1 MHCPFCG
8 ANDTKVIDS
17 RLVAEGEQVRRRREC
32 LACGE
37 RFTTFETAELVLP
50 RLIKTDGS
58 RQPFDEEKLR
68 AGMQRA
74 LEKRPVSVER
84 LESSLVHI
92 KHKLRAT
99 GEREVKSLVV
109 GELVMAELQKLD
121 EVAYIRFASVYRRF
135 QDLNEFRE
143 EIDRLAR
150 EPLAILDAHYMAR
163 ALELARKG
171 HYTTHP
177 NPRVGCVIVR
187 DGQIV
192 GEGWHERAGEPH
204 AEVHA
209 LHAAG
214 ELARGATAYVTL
226 EPCSHHG
233 RTPPCAD
240 ALVNAG
246 VARVVAA
253 MQDPNPEVAGRGL
266 QRLAQA
272 GIATES
278 GVLEGEARKL
288 NQGFLKRMEHGLPFV
303 RVKLAMSLDG
313 RTAMES
319 GESQWITGPAARS
332 AVQRLRAQASVVLT
346 GADTVLADNAR
357 LTVRADELGLDADQ
371 TALVM
376 SRPPLRVLVDGRLRV
391 PLDAPFF
398 KAGPVLVATCV
409 AVEEQY
415 ANGPECLIV
424 PGYDGQVDLRQL
436 LVELAHRGVNEVLLE
451 LNEEA
456 LAADLDA

>member
-1 MHCPFCG
+1 MSQP
-8 ANDTKVIDS
+8 
-17 RLVAEGEQVRRRREC
+17 AEQAV
-32 LACGE
+32 
-37 RFTTFETAELVLP
+37 
-50 RLIKTDGS
+50 
-58 RQPFDEEKLR
+58 
-68 AGMQRA
+68 
-74 LEKRPVSVER
+74 
-84 LESSLVHI
+84 
-92 KHKLRAT
+92 
-99 GEREVKSLVV
+99 
-109 GELVMAELQKLD
+109 
-121 EVAYIRFASVYRRF
+121 
-135 QDLNEFRE
+135 
-143 EIDRLAR
+143 
-150 EPLAILDAHYMAR
+150 LDAHYMAR

-171 HYTTHP
+171 RYSTHP

-187 DGQIV
+187 DGQVV
-192 GEGWHERAGEPH
+192 GEGWHVRAGEPH

-209 LHAAG
+209 LRAAG

-272 GIATES
+272 GIDTLD
-278 GVLEGEARKL
+278 GVLEGEARAINK
-288 NQGFLKRMEHGLPFV
+288 GFLKRMEHGLPYV

-313 RTAMES
+313 RTAMAS

-332 AVQRLRAQASVVLT
+332 AVQRLRAESSVVLT
-346 GADTVLADNAR
+346 GADTVLADDAR
-357 LTVRADELGLDADQ
+357 LTVRAAELGLDAEQ
-371 TALVM
+371 TALAM
-376 SRPPLRVLVDGRLRV
+376 SRPPLRVLIDGRLRV

-398 KAGPVLVATCV
+398 KAGPALVATCA

-424 PGYDGQVDLRQL
+424 PGPEGQVDLRRL
-436 LVELAHRGVNEVLLE
+436 LLELAARGVNEVLV
-451 LNEEA
+451 EA
-456 LAADLDA
+456 GPRLAGAFAQQGLVDEYQIFVAGKFLGSSARPLLDWPLAQMSQAPLLKIIEMRAVGDDWRVTAIPAPPASV

>member
-1 MHCPFCG
+1 M
-8 ANDTKVIDS
+8 
-17 RLVAEGEQVRRRREC
+17 
-32 LACGE
+32 
-37 RFTTFETAELVLP
+37 TA
-50 RLIKTDGS
+50 S
-58 RQPFDEEKLR
+58 AQ
-68 AGMQRA
+68 Q
-74 LEKRPVSVER
+74 
-84 LESSLVHI
+84 
-92 KHKLRAT
+92 
-99 GEREVKSLVV
+99 
-109 GELVMAELQKLD
+109 
-121 EVAYIRFASVYRRF
+121 
-135 QDLNEFRE
+135 
-143 EIDRLAR
+143 
-150 EPLAILDAHYMAR
+150 AILDAHYMAR
-163 ALELARKG
+163 ALELARRG

-192 GEGWHERAGEPH
+192 GEGWHIRAGELH

-209 LHAAG
+209 LRAAG
-214 ELARGATAYVTL
+214 EQARGATAYVTL

-288 NQGFLKRMEHGLPFV
+288 NEGFLKRMEQGLPFV

-357 LTVRADELGLDADQ
+357 LTVRADELGLDAEQ
-371 TALVM
+371 TALIM

-391 PLDAPFF
+391 PLDSAFF
-398 KAGPVLVATCV
+398 KAGPALVATCM

-415 ANGPECLIV
+415 ANGPECMIV
-424 PGYDGQVDLRQL
+424 AGDDGQVDLYRL
-436 LVELAHRGVNEVLLE
+436 LVELAGRGVNEVLV
-451 LNEEA
+451 EA
-456 LAADLDA
+456 GPRLAGAFARQGLVDEFQIFIAGKFLGSSARPLLDWPLAQMKDAPQLKITEIRAVGDDWRVIAVPVAQASV

>member
-1 MHCPFCG
+1 M
-8 ANDTKVIDS
+8 
-17 RLVAEGEQVRRRREC
+17 
-32 LACGE
+32 
-37 RFTTFETAELVLP
+37 TA
-50 RLIKTDGS
+50 S
-58 RQPFDEEKLR
+58 AQ
-68 AGMQRA
+68 Q
-74 LEKRPVSVER
+74 
-84 LESSLVHI
+84 
-92 KHKLRAT
+92 
-99 GEREVKSLVV
+99 
-109 GELVMAELQKLD
+109 
-121 EVAYIRFASVYRRF
+121 
-135 QDLNEFRE
+135 
-143 EIDRLAR
+143 
-150 EPLAILDAHYMAR
+150 AILDAHYMAR
-163 ALELARKG
+163 ALELARRG

-187 DGQIV
+187 GGEVV
-192 GEGWHERAGEPH
+192 GEGWHIRAGEPH

-209 LHAAG
+209 LRAAG
-214 ELARGATAYVTL
+214 DNARGATAYVTL

-288 NQGFLKRMEHGLPFV
+288 NEGFLKRMEHGLPFV

-357 LTVRADELGLDADQ
+357 LTVRADELGLDAEQ

-398 KAGPVLVATCV
+398 KAGPALVATCM

-415 ANGPECLIV
+415 ANGPECMIV
-424 PGYDGQVDLRQL
+424 AGEDGQVDLRRL
-436 LVELAHRGVNEVLLE
+436 LVELAARGVNDVLVEAGPRLAGAFARQGLVDE
-451 LNEEA
+451 FQIFIAGRFLGSTARPLLDWPLAQMKDAPQLKITDIRAVGDDWRVIAIPVA
-456 LAADLDA
+456 LASV